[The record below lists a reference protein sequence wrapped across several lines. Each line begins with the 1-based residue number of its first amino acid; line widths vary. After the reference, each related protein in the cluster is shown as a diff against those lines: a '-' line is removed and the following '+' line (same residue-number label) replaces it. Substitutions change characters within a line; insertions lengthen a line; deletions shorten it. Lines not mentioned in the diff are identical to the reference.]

1 MGAFTGDNN
10 AVYSGPLVR
19 GVVLRRNVLDNNAR
33 FRLAGTVDDAII
45 EHCTVRSNDVGIQV
59 QSPAKGVLLR
69 ENSFVNVTRP
79 LDGDG
84 LATAVVVPEM
94 G

>member
-1 MGAFTGDNN
+1 
-10 AVYSGPLVR
+10 VVR
-19 GVVLRRNVLDNNAR
+19 HAR
-33 FRLAGTVDDAII
+33 FGVAGFP
-45 EHCTVRSNDVGIQV
+45 VGIQV

-84 LATAVVVPEM
+84 LATAVVVPGM